1 MNNTRFFRLLL
12 CTAIAFTTAS
22 CTAMAGTKG
31 QNEVQTTTVDEDS
44 VYQDVDQWP
53 FFPGGEE
60 MLMKYITKN
69 LHCPESAISNN
80 AGRLTISFIVEK
92 DSTLS
97 HIEIIHCKDENL
109 SREGIRLIES
119 MPKWEPGKKDGKI
132 VRVKYVI
139 PINIHPQ

>member
-1 MNNTRFFRLLL
+1 MSF
-12 CTAIAFTTAS
+12 AS
-22 CTAMAGTKG
+22 AAEQKVPVR
-31 QNEVQTTTVDEDS
+31 EQTTVVNEDS
-44 VYQDVDQWP
+44 VYLMVDEQP
-53 FFPGGEE
+53 SFPGGEA
-60 MLMKYITKN
+60 MLMKYISKN
-69 LHCPESAISNN
+69 LRYPESAISNN
-80 AGRLTISFIVEK
+80 VGRLTISFIVEK

-97 HIEIIHCKDENL
+97 HIEIIHCKDKNL